1 MALFRLNRSSSV
13 STLLSTRQKNML
25 MSPPS
30 QTRTRPPSSLCRQP
44 KMMPD
49 HVPERIAPVGARR
62 VGFVEHRGRLAI
74 AVELPA
80 NLFQPAALH
89 RLTKLL
95 ALRLP
100 PCD

>member
-1 MALFRLNRSSSV
+1 
-13 STLLSTRQKNML
+13 
-25 MSPPS
+25 
-30 QTRTRPPSSLCRQP
+30 
-44 KMMPD
+44 MMPD

-100 PCD
+100 PCDRAARHFQSENDVTDKTKWCRG